1 MTTAGKGCVYLIYF
15 IASIP
20 LLFLILFLIS
30 YLRDPRKLINGLLF
44 NGFLITFFFFCAF
57 FYIYID
63 GPYQYIVLVFPALL
77 LILMIPFGVL
87 ALIGGLFYNAKV
99 LMGKEGKRFRN
110 SLTLIMAIGILTLII
125 INMVNPTQFFPE
137 YLHPLFG
144 GASLV
149 VIYVFLHM
157 FNFLTAYGLNQW
169 SRPKRNQD
177 FIIVLGSGLINDR
190 VPPLLASRIDKAIEF
205 YHQQKKVTVPPKI
218 IFSGG
223 QGPDEGLPEAEAMQ
237 NYAVEKGIPVE
248 DTIQE
253 DKSVSTYENMRFS
266 KRIMD
271 NLSGEG
277 TYQSI
282 FATNNFHL
290 FRAGIYARK
299 AGLDSQGI
307 GSKTAFYYWPNAMVR
322 EYIAVVVMGRRRH
335 FMAVSFIMGFAVLL
349 SIISYF
355 LT

>member
-1 MTTAGKGCVYLIYF
+1 
-15 IASIP
+15 
-20 LLFLILFLIS
+20 
-30 YLRDPRKLINGLLF
+30 
-44 NGFLITFFFFCAF
+44 
-57 FYIYID
+57 
-63 GPYQYIVLVFPALL
+63 
-77 LILMIPFGVL
+77 
-87 ALIGGLFYNAKV
+87 
-99 LMGKEGKRFRN
+99 
-110 SLTLIMAIGILTLII
+110 
-125 INMVNPTQFFPE
+125 
-137 YLHPLFG
+137 
-144 GASLV
+144 
-149 VIYVFLHM
+149 
-157 FNFLTAYGLNQW
+157 
-169 SRPKRNQD
+169 
-177 FIIVLGSGLINDR
+177 
-190 VPPLLASRIDKAIEF
+190 
-205 YHQQKKVTVPPKI
+205 
-218 IFSGG
+218 
-223 QGPDEGLPEAEAMQ
+223 MQ

-299 AGLDSQGI
+299 AGLASRGI

-355 LT
+355 LTRENTS

>member
-1 MTTAGKGCVYLIYF
+1 MRILLYLHRWALSVYRAGFSCFTFDFDDSVWCARINWRV
-15 IASIP
+15 
-20 LLFLILFLIS
+20 ILQCQS
-30 YLRDPRKLINGLLF
+30 VDGEGRKTI
-44 NGFLITFFFFCAF
+44 
-57 FYIYID
+57 
-63 GPYQYIVLVFPALL
+63 Q
-77 LILMIPFGVL
+77 
-87 ALIGGLFYNAKV
+87 
-99 LMGKEGKRFRN
+99 N

-223 QGPDEGLPEAEAMQ
+223 QGQDEGLPEAEAMQ

-299 AGLDSQGI
+299 AGLASRGI

-355 LT
+355 LTSRKYFIIKEIQTSQIL

>member
-1 MTTAGKGCVYLIYF
+1 MRILLYLHRWALSVYRAGFSCFTFDFDDSVWRARINRRVILQCQSVNGEGGETIQE
-15 IASIP
+15 
-20 LLFLILFLIS
+20 LLNIDHGH
-30 YLRDPRKLINGLLF
+30 RH
-44 NGFLITFFFFCAF
+44 T
-57 FYIYID
+57 YID
-63 GPYQYIVLVFPALL
+63 YFQYGQSDTVFP
-77 LILMIPFGVL
+77 GD
-87 ALIGGLFYNAKV
+87 
-99 LMGKEGKRFRN
+99 
-110 SLTLIMAIGILTLII
+110 
-125 INMVNPTQFFPE
+125 
-137 YLHPLFG
+137 LHPLFG

-335 FMAVSFIMGFAVLL
+335 FMAVSCIMGFALLL

-355 LT
+355 FT

>member
-1 MTTAGKGCVYLIYF
+1 MTTTGKRCVYLVYF
-15 IASIP
+15 IAFIP
-20 LLFLILFLIS
+20 LLFLILFLNS
-30 YLRDPRKLINGLLF
+30 YLRDPRKLVNGLLL

-63 GPYQYIVLVFPALL
+63 GPYQYIVLVFPMLL
-77 LILMIPFGVL
+77 LVLLIPFGVL
-87 ALIGGLFYNAKV
+87 ALIAGLFYNAKV
-99 LMGKEGKRFRN
+99 LREKEGKRFRN
-110 SLTLIMAIGILTLII
+110 SLTLIMAIGILTLVIM
-125 INMVNPTQFFPE
+125 NMVNPTRFFPE
-137 YLHPLFG
+137 YLDPLFG
-144 GASLV
+144 GAKLV
-149 VIYVFLHM
+149 VIYVCLHM

-169 SRPKRNQD
+169 SRPKPNQD

-205 YHQQKKVTVPPKI
+205 YYRQKKVAVPPKI

-237 NYAVEKGIPVE
+237 NYAVEKGIPIE

-253 DKSVSTYENMRFS
+253 DKSVSTYENMKFS

-271 NLSGEG
+271 NMNGEG
-277 TYQSI
+277 AYHSI

-290 FRAGIYARK
+290 FRAGIYARE

-322 EYIAVVVMGRRRH
+322 EYIAVVVMGRHRH
-335 FMAVSFIMGFAVLL
+335 FAIVSCIMGFAVLL
-349 SIISYF
+349 AIISY
-355 LT
+355 LLP

>member
-1 MTTAGKGCVYLIYF
+1 MTTGGKRWTYLIYF

-20 LLFLILFLIS
+20 LLFLILFLVS
-30 YLRDPRKLINGLLF
+30 YLRDPRKLINGFLF
-44 NGFLITFFFFCAF
+44 NSFLITFFLFCAF

-63 GPYQYIVLVFPALL
+63 GPYQYVVLVFPVLL
-77 LILMIPFGVL
+77 LMVLIPFGVL
-87 ALIGGLFYNAKV
+87 ALIAGLFYNAKV
-99 LMGKEGKRFRN
+99 LMEKEGKRFRN

-125 INMVNPTQFFPE
+125 INVVNPTQFFPE
-137 YLHPLFG
+137 YLQPLFG
-144 GASLV
+144 GAGLV
-149 VIYVFLHM
+149 VTYVFLHM

-169 SRPKRNQD
+169 NRPKRDQD
-177 FIIVLGSGLINDR
+177 FIIVLGSGLIKDR

-205 YHQQKKVTVPPKI
+205 YHRQKMVTTPPKI

-223 QGPDEGLPEAEAMQ
+223 QGPDEELPEAEAMQ
-237 NYAVEKGIPVE
+237 NYAVEKGIPIG

-253 DKSVSTYENMRFS
+253 NQSVNTYENMKFS
-266 KRIMD
+266 KKIMD
-271 NLSGEG
+271 KMNGEG
-277 TYQSI
+277 KYQSI

-322 EYIAVVVMGRRRH
+322 EYIAVVVMGKRRH
-335 FMAVSFIMGFAVLL
+335 FIIVSCIMGFSLLL
-349 SIISYF
+349 SIIGY
-355 LT
+355 LIT

>member
-1 MTTAGKGCVYLIYF
+1 MVYF

-20 LLFLILFLIS
+20 LFFFILFLIN

-44 NGFLITFFFFCAF
+44 NSFLITFILFCVF

-63 GPYQYIVLVFPALL
+63 GPYQYIVLVFPFFLL
-77 LILMIPFGVL
+77 VVLIPFGVL
-87 ALIGGLFYNAKV
+87 ALIAGLFYNAKV
-99 LMGKEGKRFRN
+99 LRQKEGKRFRN

-125 INMVNPTQFFPE
+125 INLVNPTQFFPE
-137 YLHPLFG
+137 YLQPLFS
-144 GASLV
+144 GAGLV
-149 VIYVFLHM
+149 VFYVFLHM

-169 SRPKRNQD
+169 KRPKRNQD

-190 VPPLLASRIDKAIEF
+190 VPPLLASRIDKAIAF
-205 YHQQKKVTVPPKI
+205 YNEQKKVVAPPKI

-237 NYAVEKGIPVE
+237 NYAVEKGIPIE

-253 DKSVSTYENMRFS
+253 NKSVNTYENMVFS
-266 KRIMD
+266 KKIMD
-271 NLSGEG
+271 ERNGEG
-277 TYQSI
+277 AYRSI

-290 FRAGIYARK
+290 FRAGMYARK

-335 FMAVSFIMGFAVLL
+335 FMIVSCVMGFSLL
-349 SIISYF
+349 LTLVAYF
-355 LT
+355 FT

>member
-1 MTTAGKGCVYLIYF
+1 MIYF

-20 LLFLILFLIS
+20 LLFFILFIIS

-44 NGFLITFFFFCAF
+44 NSFLITFLFFCAF

-63 GPYQYIVLVFPALL
+63 GLYQYVVLVFPLIL
-77 LILMIPFGVL
+77 LIVLIPFGVL
-87 ALIGGLFYNAKV
+87 ALIAGLFYNAKV
-99 LMGKEGKRFRN
+99 LMEKEGKRFRN

-125 INMVNPTQFFPE
+125 INIVNPEQFFPE
-137 YLHPLFG
+137 YLQPLFW
-144 GASLV
+144 GAGLV
-149 VIYVFLHM
+149 VVYVFLHM

-169 SRPKRNQD
+169 NRPKRNQD

-190 VPPLLASRIDKAIEF
+190 VPPLLASRIDKAIDF
-205 YHQQKKVTVPPKI
+205 YHWQKKVAAPPKI

-223 QGPDEGLPEAEAMQ
+223 QGPDEGISEAEAMQ
-237 NYAVEKGIPVE
+237 SYAVEKGIPIE

-253 DKSVSTYENMRFS
+253 NKSVNTYENMMFS

-271 NLSGEG
+271 KMNGENK
-277 TYQSI
+277 YQSI
-282 FATNNFHL
+282 FATNNYHL

-322 EYIAVVVMGRRRH
+322 EYIAVVVMGKRRH
-335 FMAVSFIMGFAVLL
+335 FMIVSCIMGFSLL
-349 SIISYF
+349 LTMISYLF
-355 LT
+355 T